1 MKQDLI
7 TLFEQFPGL
16 TVTVSL
22 NDLLTAGRKLSEE
35 IVEGITRERDVVP
48 VLTESADELLT
59 KEETCRKLGVSGT
72 TLWRWAQNGYLS
84 PVKVGVQLHHF
95 FAVNY
100 LTFSRVIAPCEPLF
114 VQYSPTIILLSVF
127 ISSLVVP

>member
-48 VLTESADELLT
+48 ALPEPADELLT
-59 KEETCRKLGVSGT
+59 KEETCQKLGVSGT

-84 PVKVGVQLHHF
+84 PVKVGVQIRYRLSDIS
-95 FAVNY
+95 
-100 LTFSRVIAPCEPLF
+100 LLISRKGGAL
-114 VQYSPTIILLSVF
+114 
-127 ISSLVVP
+127 

>member
-1 MKQDLI
+1 MATAFTALRVVYLLNQSTMKQDLI

-84 PVKVGVQLHHF
+84 PVKVGVQIR
-95 FAVNY
+95 Y
-100 LTFSRVIAPCEPLF
+100 R
-114 VQYSPTIILLSVF
+114 LSD
-127 ISSLVVP
+127 ISSLISRKGGAL